1 MGEIILLER
10 ERGIKER
17 DLIEALTA
25 SIEDYKPL
33 KKVLILPPDITRKYS
48 FAGRITA
55 LYYDLLKNS
64 CNIDIMPALG
74 THMEMSKE
82 ELNEMFGESIP
93 KERFIVHNW
102 RNDVVKIGEVPRE
115 FVRDVSEGILDEP
128 IEIEI
133 NKRLLDKDYDL
144 IISIGQVV
152 PHEVSGMANYTKNI
166 LVGCGGK
173 KTIDKTHLLGA
184 FYGLERILGRI
195 DNPVRRVFDYAEEN
209 LLSDIPIL
217 YVLTVTTQVNNFS
230 ILWGLFIGRDKRV
243 FEEASNLSW
252 EKNITFLERP
262 IKRIVTFLEEEEFK
276 STWLGNKSIYRTKL
290 AIEDGGELIIIAPG
304 VRQFGEDRENDRLIR
319 KYGYVGREKIIELFR
334 RNKELQENQSVTAHL
349 IHGSSD
355 GRFTVTYAV
364 RYLTKE
370 EVEGVNYR
378 YMPLEEAYNR
388 YRPNEIKEGFNI
400 AENGEEF
407 FFIKNPAL
415 GLWIF
420 KDRFEN

>member
-370 EVEGVNYR
+370 EIESVNYR

-400 AENGEEF
+400 SKDGEEF
-407 FFIKNPAL
+407 FFIRNPAL